1 MSGVRTYTDLPMGGW
16 SRAESPVVTKELSA
30 ELDAALSEVLGASFA
45 PVALLSTQSASGM
58 QYCIFCESGTVTA
71 DPQAGYAF
79 VYLYEDTDGAAHI
92 SSILDFAG
100 N

>member
-1 MSGVRTYTDLPMGGW
+1 
-16 SRAESPVVTKELSA
+16 
-30 ELDAALSEVLGASFA
+30 
-45 PVALLSTQSASGM
+45 M